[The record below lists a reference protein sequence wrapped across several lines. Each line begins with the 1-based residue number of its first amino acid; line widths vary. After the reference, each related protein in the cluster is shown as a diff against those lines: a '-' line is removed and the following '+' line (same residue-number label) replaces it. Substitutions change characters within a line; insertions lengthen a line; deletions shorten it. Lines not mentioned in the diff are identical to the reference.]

1 MKILAFAGSGSS
13 KSINHQLV
21 MWTAEQI
28 QNHQVMAVKLADFD
42 IPIYCIDSEQEDGF
56 PEGVE
61 LLMEII
67 KDSDG
72 IIISVAEHNGNV
84 TAFFKS
90 IMDWLSRL
98 DRSFLKEKQI
108 FLLST
113 SPGKGAGANALEL
126 TQKSFARYKGN
137 IAATY
142 SLPTFSAHFS
152 MDEITDEEIKQ
163 ELTAELQKF
172 VAALEKK

>member
-1 MKILAFAGSGSS
+1 MKILAFSGSNSS

-21 MWTAEQI
+21 MYAAEQI
-28 QNHQVMAVKLADFD
+28 QGHQVMALKLNDFE
-42 IPIYCIDSEQEDGF
+42 IPVYCIDTEQEDGF

-72 IIISVAEHNGNV
+72 IIISLAEHNGNV

-98 DRSFLKEKQI
+98 DRSFLKGKQI

-126 TQKSFARYKGN
+126 TKQSFTRYKGN
-137 IAATY
+137 IAAAY
-142 SLPTFSAHFS
+142 SMPAFAGNFS
-152 MDEITDEEIKQ
+152 MDEITDPEEKDKFTI
-163 ELTAELQKF
+163 ELQKF
-172 VAALEKK
+172 LATLEEK

>member
-28 QNHQVMAVKLADFD
+28 QGHQVMALKLTDFE
-42 IPIYCIDSEQEDGF
+42 IPMYCIDTEQEDGF

-72 IIISVAEHNGNV
+72 IIISLAEHNGNV

-98 DRSFLKEKQI
+98 DRSFLKGKQI

-113 SPGKGAGANALEL
+113 SPGKGAGANALDL
-126 TQKSFARYKGN
+126 TKMSFARYKGN
-137 IAATY
+137 IAAAY
-142 SLPTFSAHFS
+142 SMPAFAGNFS
-152 MDEITDEEIKQ
+152 MNEITDVEEKDKFDI
-163 ELTAELQKF
+163 ELKKF
-172 VAALEKK
+172 LNALEEK